1 MRTVISTHSS
11 SKVAATSSSSRSA
24 RTSIPRSRH
33 GRAMR
38 SIRSSSPATPARRSG
53 KRMAR
58 TMRSTS
64 WTTARRSSDLRTA
77 ASPIARR
84 RSGRSI
90 RRRIRSLGLRLPS
103 WCRRIQRLTNGGAAS
118 GGMGREWGYRCR
130 LLPAPTACYCPAHR
144 CINILILT
152 DARVHDL
159 PFCIEHRDVRRRR
172 RLKCPNRRAVS
183 IPQKREG
190 HRLALDVASDGVL
203 ALIHRDG
210 NDEKGDAIT
219 VLLLRRF
226 HARQQL
232 GADRAP
238 RGPEFQNDGLLSN
251 PLRQW
256 HRITGET
263 FERHRRRRLAD
274 RNTDDFLTPGTRWE
288 HEHQPDPR
296 RTPHAT
302 RCHHTNPALTNYY
315 SAMSSRTTPA
325 PRLIHTI
332 QTPGFGSS
340 ASAPE
345 NTPTSTSTAVM
356 PSENTN
362 R

>member
-1 MRTVISTHSS
+1 MV
-11 SKVAATSSSSRSA
+11 
-24 RTSIPRSRH
+24 
-33 GRAMR
+33 
-38 SIRSSSPATPARRSG
+38 
-53 KRMAR
+53 
-58 TMRSTS
+58 
-64 WTTARRSSDLRTA
+64 
-77 ASPIARR
+77 
-84 RSGRSI
+84 
-90 RRRIRSLGLRLPS
+90 LP
-103 WCRRIQRLTNGGAAS
+103 LPPFTGP
-118 GGMGREWGYRCR
+118 YR
-130 LLPAPTACYCPAHR
+130 LLLPCSPLHQYPDPHR
-144 CINILILT
+144 RPCTRPSPCLQY
-152 DARVHDL
+152 
-159 PFCIEHRDVRRRR
+159 RDVRRRR
-172 RLKCPNRRAVS
+172 RLECPTRRAVS
-183 IPQKREG
+183 IPQKRER

-302 RCHHTNPALTNYY
+302 RCHHTNPALTK
-315 SAMSSRTTPA
+315 
-325 PRLIHTI
+325 
-332 QTPGFGSS
+332 
-340 ASAPE
+340 
-345 NTPTSTSTAVM
+345 
-356 PSENTN
+356 
-362 R
+362 